1 MKEIHTRV
9 DILFNILYHN
19 FILKKKTAT
28 MCTLLCNTSLVQRRF
43 GEDVFALV
51 TNTPLMSFLK

>member
-1 MKEIHTRV
+1 MKEIYARV
-9 DILFNILYHN
+9 DILFNIISLFYPE
-19 FILKKKTAT
+19 KKTAT

>member
-9 DILFNILYHN
+9 DILFNIISYN
-19 FILKKKTAT
+19 FILKKTAT